1 MPRNSILRILLPSIL
16 LLGLLGCPSY
26 NDCGSLVLP
35 RKAFALT
42 ALNTPYDDWNACD
55 PDGHFRSERRQEIL
69 FSSNRASQ
77 GGTFDLTPMSFRL
90 DGNDSSF
97 TISGWPAKDLD
108 SIAKSVN
115 TAQDE
120 IGPSFWFP
128 ADSSIDSVST
138 IPEALVFARGDASD
152 HDLHA
157 MVWMG
162 SEDKFAQRR
171 SFSDWLYGGGD
182 ALEDVRLPE
191 PLNSSSDEGYA
202 TWSPKVGRILFHSNR
217 SGTYRIWEAVVP
229 GGFTNPFRWLRH
241 ASDSGVQVRLVA
253 ELSSISGQER
263 CPYLLGNRLFFV
275 SDRSGGQGGLD
286 VYTSEWNGSTWS
298 TPRNLGAAVNSS
310 SDEYRPFAVLDEYGS
325 KPHALIFSSNRPG
338 GLGGYDLY
346 MAGL

>member
-1 MPRNSILRILLPSIL
+1 MPRVRMQRLPLPLIV

-42 ALNTPYDDWNACD
+42 ALNSLYDDWNACD
-55 PDGHFRSERRQEIL
+55 PDGHFRSDRQNEIM
-69 FSSNRASQ
+69 FSSNRANQ
-77 GGTFDLTPMSFRL
+77 GRTFDLTPMSFRL

-97 TISGWPAKDLD
+97 TISGMPTKDLD
-108 SIAKSVN
+108 SLVKSIN

-128 ADSSIDSVST
+128 VDSSYDSVSS
-138 IPEALVFARGDASD
+138 IPEALVFARGDSAD

-157 MVWMG
+157 MVWLG
-162 SEDKFAQRR
+162 SEDKLAQQRN
-171 SFSDWLYGGGD
+171 FGDWLYGRGGVID
-182 ALEDVRLPE
+182 DVRLPA
-191 PLNSSSDEGYA
+191 PLNSSFDEAYA

-229 GGFTNPFRWLRH
+229 GGSRDPFRWLRH
-241 ASDSGVQVRLVA
+241 ASDSGVQVRMLA
-253 ELSSISGQER
+253 ELASSSGQER

-286 VYTSEWNGSTWS
+286 IYESEWNGSSWS
-298 TPRNLGAAVNSS
+298 SPRNLGPAINSS

-325 KPHALIFSSNRPG
+325 KPQAMIFSSNRSG
-338 GLGGYDLY
+338 GLGGFDLY